1 MVSPPRPWSAPT
13 TLLLVGGV
21 VAAVATGLAHGLWW
35 GNLHNGLLALS
46 FAGVGAYVLHERPG
60 HPEGRL
66 LLGTG
71 AVEAVMF
78 LARQLAHADP
88 ATTSPWVAWLGV
100 WPVPLALGLTTA
112 AVLGFPDG
120 RLPSPRWRPVA
131 VAVVVVTVASC
142 VLSAGWPVGY
152 PAAGV
157 TTPHPWGGEVPG
169 HVSTLWSTVSV
180 PSFVALQ
187 LLWVVA
193 LVARWRR
200 AVARPEVAWL
210 LAACAVSALALAGGL
225 VVDGSPRVGLLAA
238 CLVPVAAGVAIVRG
252 RQLATRAAL
261 TWLSRSG
268 ADPADLPGGLAA
280 ATARALSAP
289 AATVWMGGETSMRAV
304 GVWPD
309 RGGPGSVAS
318 VAELERSP
326 GSRVRAVTRGGEV
339 VGALEVVHPDAL
351 SRSQDV
357 LFTELAGQAAFVLEH
372 VSLAALIDRRQRRGT
387 LDGLTPREHQVLELI
402 ARGLSNSAICDE
414 RHLSIKTVEPLV
426 GTVFAKL
433 GLHADSASNRRVLA
447 ALQYQRSTTSG

>member
-1 MVSPPRPWSAPT
+1 MSPPRPWSAPT

-21 VAAVATGLAHGLWW
+21 VVAVATGMAHGLWW
-35 GNLHNGLLALS
+35 SNLHNGLLALS

-71 AVEAVMF
+71 VVEAVMF

-88 ATTSPWVAWLGV
+88 AAASPWVAWLGV

-112 AVLGFPDG
+112 AVLAFPDG
-120 RLPSPRWRPVA
+120 RLPAPRWRPVA
-131 VAVVVVTVASC
+131 VAVAGVTVVSC
-142 VLSAGWPVGY
+142 VLSAGWRVGY
-152 PAAGV
+152 ASAGV
-157 TTPHPWGGEVPG
+157 TTAHPLGDAVPG
-169 HVSTLWSTVSV
+169 FASALWSAVSV

-200 AVARPEVAWL
+200 AVARPELVWL
-210 LAACAVSALALAGGL
+210 LAACALSAAALATGL
-225 VVDGSPRVGLLAA
+225 LVEGSPRAGLLAA
-238 CLVPVAAGVAIVRG
+238 CLVPVAAGVAIVHG
-252 RQLATRAAL
+252 RHVATRAAL

-268 ADPADLPGGLAA
+268 ADPARLPGGLAA
-280 ATARALSAP
+280 AAARALSAP
-289 AATVWMGGETSMRAV
+289 AATVWMGPETSMRAI

-309 RGGPGSVAS
+309 RQEPMAVRTLADLAG
-318 VAELERSP
+318 SP
-326 GSRVRAVTRGGEV
+326 GSTVRPVMRGDEL
-339 VGALEVVHPDAL
+339 VGALEVLHPGPL
-351 SRSQDV
+351 SRSQERLV
-357 LFTELAGQAAFVLEH
+357 SELAGQAAFVLEH
-372 VSLAALIDRRQRRGT
+372 VSLAAVIDRQQRRGA

-414 RHLSIKTVEPLV
+414 LHLSIKTVEPLV

-447 ALQYQRSTTSG
+447 ALQYQRATTSR